1 MKEDARACV
10 EMALEMQER
19 MLVLQHRWRERGFE
33 NPFVIRIGINT
44 GYCNVGNFGSDQRLS
59 YTIIGREVNVAQRL
73 ESQAEAGGILLSYET
88 YAHVQD
94 MVAVEERQSIRLKG
108 IAQEVKAFA
117 VKSRLTQTASDVLTL
132 HDPKGVSI
140 DLHTRG
146 LIPEE
151 RMRLA
156 QSLRVVADQ
165 LAPNAAAE

>member
-1 MKEDARACV
+1 M
-10 EMALEMQER
+10 
-19 MLVLQHRWRERGFE
+19 G
-33 NPFVIRIGINT
+33 
-44 GYCNVGNFGSDQRLS
+44 NVGSDQRLS
-59 YTIIGREVNVAQRL
+59 YTIIGREVNIAQRL

-117 VKSRLTQTASDVLTL
+117 VKSRLTQTSSDVLIL

-156 QSLRVVADQ
+156 QSLRGVADQ
-165 LAPNAAAE
+165 LDQQGG